1 MLGVGLARTEQP
13 HEGWTSS
20 TRASI
25 LERRGLSS
33 QRAGRSAATARPGV
47 DRSAAAFRDVVRP
60 HLPALYGLACRLVG
74 QGAEDLVQD
83 CLVRAYR
90 RFDQLR
96 DDEAAL
102 GWLRQILVN
111 LARDAARHDARH
123 PDEVPVDQTDESVS
137 LFRRLADE
145 DPLPYSD
152 TLHLDFLS
160 CISVPDVWAVLD
172 QLPPHYRTPLVLVH
186 MYGVPVR
193 EAAKALDVPEGT
205 LLSQLHR
212 GRRRFEEHLWEYAEQ
227 HDLLSERQG
236 AAR

>member
-1 MLGVGLARTEQP
+1 VE
-13 HEGWTSS
+13 
-20 TRASI
+20 
-25 LERRGLSS
+25 
-33 QRAGRSAATARPGV
+33 
-47 DRSAAAFRDVVRP
+47 RSAAAFKEVVRP

-111 LARDAARHDARH
+111 LARDAARRDARH
-123 PDEVPVDQTDESVS
+123 LDEVPVDQTDESIS

-172 QLPPHYRTPLVLVH
+172 RLPPHYRTPLVLVH

-212 GRRRFEEHLWEYAEQ
+212 GRRRFEEHLYDYAEQ

-236 AAR
+236 AVR